1 MRTGLLWAVGVCL
14 VAAAPLLA
22 EPPLPISAEAKESA
36 KPALPV
42 GSDAEDSAAPE
53 EPDLFRYW
61 VRAEFLAY
69 WVKDAPLPVSLV
81 SGDPANPT
89 RELLNLVGRCVEA
102 ARGTSTRV
110 LVNDRVDVALAAGAH
125 GVHLPANLFEG
136 GF

>member
-1 MRTGLLWAVGVCL
+1 MRSNARRLSVRTGLLWAVGVCL
-14 VAAAPLLA
+14 VAATPLLA

-36 KPALPV
+36 KPALAV

-89 RELLNLVGRCVEA
+89 RELLN
-102 ARGTSTRV
+102 S
-110 LVNDRVDVALAAGAH
+110 DQS
-125 GVHLPANLFEG
+125 F
-136 GF
+136 